1 MKILF
6 ISFNSHPCPGGVDTY
21 LRTLRAGLSTKG
33 HQADLLSLSDIYNL
47 KQESLAMIA
56 HFSKTLREKFAGDIP
71 LWDEVIKYAFKTMF
85 REWDLST
92 YDVIHSQNGTLNPII
107 KECYPEIP
115 LIGTIHGCIYSES
128 RNCGYDSKFNKFFL
142 DYDVSAVNLPD
153 KVITVSSYVD
163 KNLPPIPSEK
173 HQVIYNGVDVSYFTP
188 QEKSNPTIK
197 FATSG
202 FFNYIKGYDV
212 LLNALV
218 LLKDEHLPYELTMFG
233 NGAEM
238 TRLREF
244 AFLHQLPVTFQG
256 HVSREELKQQLPL
269 FDVFLQPSRLE
280 NFPFAVIEAMAS
292 GCAVICSKVNGM
304 QEQVKQRRSGLLF
317 EPENVEQLAEC
328 IRYVINH
335 REQTTKMGVQ
345 ARKSAEKKFSTEV
358 MVRKYEKVYKQLK
371 NERRRQ
377 REDANP

>member
-6 ISFNSHPCPGGVDTY
+6 VAYNAHPCNGGVDTY
-21 LRTLRAGLSTKG
+21 LRTLQDALGKKG
-33 HQADLLSLSDIYNL
+33 HQADLLSLSDVFNL
-47 KQESLAMIA
+47 SQNSLARIA
-56 HFSKTLREKFAGDIP
+56 KFSKSLREKLAEDIP
-71 LWDEVIKYAFKTMF
+71 VATEVIKFAFKVMF
-85 REWDLST
+85 QEKDLSN
-92 YDVIHSQNGTLNPII
+92 YDIIHSQNGILNPVI
-107 KECYPEIP
+107 KECYPTIP
-115 LIGTIHGCIYSES
+115 LIGTVHGCIYSES
-128 RNCGYDSKFNKFFL
+128 RHWGYTQKFDKFFR
-142 DYDVSAVNLPD
+142 DYDLSAVNLPD

-163 KNLPPIPSEK
+163 QNLPPIPIEK

-188 QEKSNPTIK
+188 QEKSNRAIK

-218 LLKDEHLPYELTMFG
+218 LLKGENLHYELTMFG
-233 NGAEM
+233 DGGEM

-244 AFLHQLPVTFQG
+244 AFLHQLPITFRGQ
-256 HVSREELKQQLPL
+256 VSREELKQQLPL
-269 FDVFLQPSRLE
+269 FDVFIQPSRLE
-280 NFPFAVIEAMAS
+280 NFPFSVIEAMAS
-292 GCAVICSKVNGM
+292 GCTVICSKVNGM

-317 EPENVEQLAEC
+317 EPENVEQLADC
-328 IRYVINH
+328 IRYAINH
-335 REQTTKMGVQ
+335 REQTAKMGVH

-377 REDANP
+377 LEDANP